1 MKFISFVGLF
11 LLCIC
16 STVFAVSLTEPIVTA
31 EKYMEYKKKNGHL
44 NEFTPPRIVLVCYQ
58 QSTLQH
64 LLENNPE
71 MKSSNSF
78 SNLYLIED
86 GHVGILGGWGMGAPA
101 LSIKME
107 ELIALGVKRFIAV
120 GTAGTLMDRHQI
132 GEFIIAQ
139 KALAEDGVAHL
150 YLKEENHARADEK
163 LLSNWNEFS
172 KSHSLPNFHQAGA
185 WSFSAIFR
193 ETPADIIR
201 VTKQGYDVVEMEA
214 ATLYAIGQEKG
225 VQTLSLFVISDALT
239 QETWVPHIKEPKVRN
254 NLHKLS
260 EWALEFCK
268 EATKTN

>member
-1 MKFISFVGLF
+1 VKFIGFFSLF
-11 LLCIC
+11 LLCVC
-16 STVFAVSLTEPIVTA
+16 STVFAIIPSTEPIVTA

-44 NEFTPPRIVLVCYQ
+44 REFTPPKIILVCYQ
-58 QSTLQH
+58 QSTLQY
-64 LLENNPE
+64 LLENNPD
-71 MKSSNSF
+71 MKPSDSF
-78 SNLYLIED
+78 TNLYLVD
-86 GHVGILGGWGMGAPA
+86 NGLVGILGGWGMGAPA
-101 LSIKME
+101 LSVKME
-107 ELIALGVKRFIAV
+107 ELIALGVKKFIAV

-150 YLKEENHARADEK
+150 YLKGETFAKADEK
-163 LLSNWNEFS
+163 LFSIWNEFS
-172 KSHSLPNFHQAGA
+172 KNHSVPSFHTAGT

-193 ETPADIIR
+193 ETPADVVR

-225 VQTLSLFVISDALT
+225 VQALSLFVISDAIT
-239 QETWVPHIKEPKVRN
+239 QEAWTPHIKEPRVRN

-268 EATKTN
+268 NEAKK